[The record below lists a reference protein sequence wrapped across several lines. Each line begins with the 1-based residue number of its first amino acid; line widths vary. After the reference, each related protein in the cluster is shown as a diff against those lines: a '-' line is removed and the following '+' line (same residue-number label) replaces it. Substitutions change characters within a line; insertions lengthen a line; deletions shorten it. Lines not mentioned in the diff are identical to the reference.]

1 MLDEEHNARGRYV
14 NDPGRDNESLW
25 LGINCKEWQRMN
37 TALKG
42 ILKEKKSAIAAKWF
56 DAIIETY
63 PTDNSG
69 FLKKQKDRFLNPV
82 GFTFEKGINTL
93 VEVLINGED
102 IKDNVQVLQD
112 LIKVRAVQDFSPS
125 KAIGF
130 IFALKKIV
138 YEELRE
144 EINKEIRQNQINDEL
159 LGFESRIDD
168 LALFAFDIYAKCRD
182 QLSDLKTDELKR
194 MTFSLLKKANLMSE
208 IPAQEFEHKDLNLN
222 I

>member
-1 MLDEEHNARGRYV
+1 VLLNG
-14 NDPGRDNESLW
+14 PGRGDKNFR
-25 LGINCKEWQRMN
+25 LGINYKEWSRMSI
-37 TALKG
+37 ALKDV
-42 ILKEKKSAIAAKWF
+42 LKEKKSEISAKWF

-63 PTDNSG
+63 PADNSG

-82 GFTFEKGINTL
+82 GYTFTQGIDSL
-93 VEVLINGED
+93 LDELIDGED
-102 IKDNVQVLQD
+102 IKDTASLLND
-112 LIKVRAVQDFSPS
+112 LIKVRAVQNFSPS
-125 KAIGF
+125 KAMGF
-130 IFALKKIV
+130 IFSLKKVIR
-138 YEELRE
+138 EEL
-144 EINKEIRQNQINDEL
+144 NKEIRQNQINEEL

>member
-1 MLDEEHNARGRYV
+1 MD
-14 NDPGRDNESLW
+14 
-25 LGINCKEWQRMN
+25 I
-37 TALKG
+37 ALKN
-42 ILKEKKSAIAAKWF
+42 ILEEKRSQIGSKWL

-82 GFTFEKGINTL
+82 GYTFTKGIDSIL
-93 VEVLINGED
+93 ESLITGED
-102 IKDNVQVLQD
+102 LKESAASAQMLDDI
-112 LIKVRAVQDFSPS
+112 IKVRAVQNFAPS

-130 IFALKKIV
+130 IFSLKKV
-138 YEELRE
+138 VREELK
-144 EINKEIRQNQINDEL
+144 KEIRQNQINEEML
-159 LGFESRIDD
+159 QFESRIDD

>member
-1 MLDEEHNARGRYV
+1 M
-14 NDPGRDNESLW
+14 S
-25 LGINCKEWQRMN
+25 I
-37 TALKG
+37 ALKDV
-42 ILKEKKSAIAAKWF
+42 LKEKKSEISAKWF

-63 PTDNSG
+63 PADNSG

-82 GFTFEKGINTL
+82 GYTFTQGIDSL
-93 VEVLINGED
+93 LDELIDGED
-102 IKDNVQVLQD
+102 IKDTASLLND
-112 LIKVRAVQDFSPS
+112 LIKVRAVQNFSPS
-125 KAIGF
+125 KAMGF
-130 IFALKKIV
+130 IFSLKKVIR
-138 YEELRE
+138 EEL
-144 EINKEIRQNQINDEL
+144 NKEIRQNQINEEL